1 LEDDRDLPQA
11 RKNFKRFQMLHYMT
25 LMFPIVLLA
34 ILLVLF
40 FA

>member
-1 LEDDRDLPQA
+1 DRDLPKA
-11 RKNFKRFQMLHYMT
+11 RKNFKRLEMYHHMT

-34 ILLVLF
+34 IFLILF